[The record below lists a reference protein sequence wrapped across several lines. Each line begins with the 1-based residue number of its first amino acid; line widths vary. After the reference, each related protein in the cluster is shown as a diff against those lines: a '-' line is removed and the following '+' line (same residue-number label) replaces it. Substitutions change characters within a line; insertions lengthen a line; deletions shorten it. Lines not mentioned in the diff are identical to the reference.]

1 MDMIEDFCKNTGIEI
16 NYKLPDKGISPQ
28 ENAVLYRVVQEAITN
43 AVRHGKATRIDI
55 EAGRDADG
63 AWFCIQNNGEAGGD
77 YTEGFGL
84 SSMRKRLEDMGGS
97 LKIETG
103 QGFKLTGRFKKTGGD

>member
-1 MDMIEDFCKNTGIEI
+1 MIEEFSRNTGIEI
-16 NYKLPDKGISPQ
+16 NYKLPDTGLNPI
-28 ENAVLYRVVQEAITN
+28 ETTVLYRVIQEAITN
-43 AVRHGKATRIDI
+43 AARHGKATRIDI
-55 EAGRDADG
+55 EAGLNDDG

-97 LKIETG
+97 LKIEPG
-103 QGFKLTGRFKKTGGD
+103 LGFKLNGRFKATGRHV

>member
-1 MDMIEDFCKNTGIEI
+1 MND
-16 NYKLPDKGISPQ
+16 
-28 ENAVLYRVVQEAITN
+28 
-43 AVRHGKATRIDI
+43 
-55 EAGRDADG
+55 DG

-103 QGFKLTGRFKKTGGD
+103 QGFKLNGRFKATGRQV